1 MRCGVMV
8 AAAMLSVVGITACTA
23 ERLPPAAMDQA
34 PGSAQTRDAMTI
46 QSNAVAVGMQRPA
59 GTEPGYTAY
68 EAAKT
73 QLLPLLAH
81 GSPRQRLAALLMQPD
96 FSNDGWHQALVA
108 LLLADGGRDPL
119 LAGQAL
125 NACAQWKDCP
135 REQVLALTA
144 QLAGEDA
151 RLQLLRLAISE
162 PDAHEGLWEAA
173 AQATAYV
180 DPVRLQWAAWLE
192 VTEPLATTAAQ
203 DHRRVVEGL
212 SVAHAVAMPD
222 LNTMKNRCPAASQ
235 VNDRVLQC
243 RQLALL
249 MAESS
254 NMLTASV
261 GLLFLRRQA
270 LSPAEAEPW
279 NQLYRQLS
287 WQAQLAAPL
296 MDAEA
301 GYPRQMARLGER
313 AAIAWLLRQHGLPLS
328 PPPHWQPGQP
338 TGY

>member
-1 MRCGVMV
+1 MRRGLTVV
-8 AAAMLSVVGITACTA
+8 AAMLSAMAITACSPDGTRAGNGAQQWDASAPA
-23 ERLPPAAMDQA
+23 EEPSLPQSANANSRLPASTQDRAYDAARQ
-34 PGSAQTRDAMTI
+34 
-46 QSNAVAVGMQRPA
+46 
-59 GTEPGYTAY
+59 
-68 EAAKT
+68 
-73 QLLPLLAH
+73 QLLSALSG
-81 GSPRQRLAALLMQPD
+81 GSSRERLAALMLQGRVPGAQ
-96 FSNDGWHQALVA
+96 SAEVLVG

-119 LAGQAL
+119 VATQAL
-125 NACAQWKDCP
+125 NACASWEACP

-144 QLAGEDA
+144 GLATEDA

-162 PDAHEGLWEAA
+162 PGAHEALWEAA
-173 AQATAYV
+173 AQAPAYV
-180 DPVRLQWAAWLE
+180 DPIRLHWAALLE
-192 VTEPLATTAAQ
+192 ATEPLATTAAL
-203 DHRRVVEGL
+203 DHRRAVEGL
-212 SVAHAVAMPD
+212 AVAHAVAMPD
-222 LNTMKNRCPAASQ
+222 LTTMKNRCPVAEE

-287 WQAQLAAPL
+287 WQAQLATPL

-301 GYPRQMARLGER
+301 AYPRQMARLGER
-313 AAIAWLLRQHGLPLS
+313 GAITWLLRQRGLPLS

>member
-1 MRCGVMV
+1 MDCGVRV
-8 AAAMLSVVGITACTA
+8 AAALLAVAITACTA
-23 ERLPPAAMDQA
+23 DGPLAGKGAQQRDASAPSEAVSQPQPVSANSRLPASTQD
-34 PGSAQTRDAMTI
+34 R
-46 QSNAVAVGMQRPA
+46 
-59 GTEPGYTAY
+59 AY
-68 EAAKT
+68 DAAKQ
-73 QLLPLLAH
+73 QLLSALSG
-81 GSPRQRLAALLMQPD
+81 GSSRQRLAALMLQGGMPGTQ
-96 FSNDGWHQALVA
+96 SAEVLVG

-119 LAGQAL
+119 VATEAL
-125 NACAQWKDCP
+125 NACASWQACP

-144 QLAGEDA
+144 GLATEDA

-162 PDAHEGLWEAA
+162 PDIHEELWEAA
-173 AQATAYV
+173 AQAPAYV
-180 DPVRLQWAAWLE
+180 DPMRLHWTALLE
-192 VTEPLATTAAQ
+192 ATEPLATTAAR

-212 SVAHAVAMPD
+212 AVAHAVAMPD
-222 LNTMKNRCPAASQ
+222 LSTMKNRCPVASE
-235 VNDRVLQC
+235 VSDRVLQC

-270 LSPAEAEPW
+270 LSTQEAEPW
-279 NQLYRQLS
+279 NQLYRQLR

-301 GYPRQMARLGER
+301 AYPRQMARLGER
-313 AAIAWLLRQHGLPLS
+313 GAIAWLLRQRGLPLN